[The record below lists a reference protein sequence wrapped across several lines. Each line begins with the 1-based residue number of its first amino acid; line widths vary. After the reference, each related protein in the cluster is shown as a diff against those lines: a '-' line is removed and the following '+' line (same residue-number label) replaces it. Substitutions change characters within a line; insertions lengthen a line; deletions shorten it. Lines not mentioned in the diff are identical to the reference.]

1 MSLMAWKD
9 VDPAKVHRLFYPQV
23 PVVITAEFEG
33 RVGGMPAIWCMP
45 LSFKPP
51 LVGVAVE
58 PEHET
63 YKMIESAQ
71 AFGANWLDFSYAEQV
86 GELGETSA
94 KGCENKLSAVGFRTI
109 RGPRTSQ
116 PLIQEASAYLK
127 CRMCEKH
134 RTGTHELLVGEVVT
148 ATANSH
154 FDDYWDFS
162 KYNPLLY
169 SGTADGTVK
178 SWVFKSGRGETVTV
192 PLKHQT

>member
-1 MSLMAWKD
+1 MSLMAWKG

-33 RVGGMPAIWCMP
+33 RIDGMPAIWCMS

-71 AFGANWLDFSYAEQV
+71 AFGVNWIDFSYAKQV

-94 KGCENKLSAVGFRTI
+94 KEYENKLSAVGFRTI
-109 RGPRTSQ
+109 RGPRTAQ
-116 PLIQEASAYLK
+116 ASAFLE
-127 CRMCEKH
+127 CQLSGQH
-134 RTGTHELLVGEVVT
+134 QTGTHELMVGVVVM
-148 ATANSH
+148 ASANDN
-154 FDDYWDFS
+154 FDDYWDLS

-169 SGTADGTVK
+169 AGTVDGKKK
-178 SWVFKSGRGETVTV
+178 SWVFKSGRGGTMTI
-192 PLKHQT
+192 PLKHQM